1 MTKLSQL
8 CTTSLLLGTL
18 LSGSA
23 LAHSTPY
30 SHYHAAP
37 KKKRIKV
44 VYRTTPAPPTRVV
57 VVEEK
62 TVIRP
67 KVTIRRPT
75 VVIERPAT
83 PVVETTTT
91 RVITDPKRS
100 SGNQPYLPL
109 SIGVRALGAQ
119 TSMEDG
125 AQGEVAMGGA
135 GLTIRSR
142 FTDGFGIELSADVLA
157 GEDAGFMQTSIPVFA
172 SASYHFLP
180 GSFLQPYAVA
190 GVGVEFSR
198 REFLDGRYLVDSVDV
213 GVQAGVG
220 AELFFTD
227 DISLTT
233 DVRFKAM
240 GTVKRDGI
248 IRDDCLSTSG
258 SMTGFCDGLQ
268 GAATGGDAN
277 LGVQVGL
284 GANIY
289 F

>member
-1 MTKLSQL
+1 MTKLSQF
-8 CTTSLLLGTL
+8 CTASLLLGTL

-30 SHYHAAP
+30 SHYHAG
-37 KKKRIKV
+37 KKKRVKV
-44 VYRTTPAPPTRVV
+44 VSRTTPAPPSRVV
-57 VVEEK
+57 VVREK

-67 KVTIRRPT
+67 RVTVRRPT
-75 VVIERPAT
+75 VVIEQPAA
-83 PVVETTTT
+83 PVIETTTATVVT
-91 RVITDPKRS
+91 RPDRAANPE
-100 SGNQPYLPL
+100 PYLPL

-125 AQGEVAMGGA
+125 TQGEVAMGGA
-135 GLTIRSR
+135 GITVRSKLP
-142 FTDGFGIELSADVLA
+142 DGFGIELSADVLA
-157 GEDAGFMQTSIPVFA
+157 GEDAGFLQTSVPVFA

-190 GVGVEFSR
+190 GIGAEFSR
-198 REFLDGRYLVDSVDV
+198 REFLDGKYLVDSVDI

-240 GTVKRDGI
+240 GTVKRDSI
-248 IRDDCLSTSG
+248 IRDDCLAHSG
-258 SMTGFCDGLQ
+258 SMTGFCDGLG

>member
-30 SHYHAAP
+30 SHYHATP

-57 VVEEK
+57 VVQEK

-75 VVIERPAT
+75 VVIERPAA
-83 PVVETTTT
+83 PVIETTTA

-100 SGNQPYLPL
+100 SGAQPYLPL
-109 SIGVRALGAQ
+109 SIGIRALGAQ

-125 AQGEVAMGGA
+125 TQGEVAMGGA

-142 FTDGFGIELSADVLA
+142 FADGFGLELSADVLA

-190 GVGVEFSR
+190 GVGAEFSR
-198 REFLDGRYLVDSVDV
+198 REFLDGRYLVDSVDI

-248 IRDDCLSTSG
+248 IRDDCISASG

-268 GAATGGDAN
+268 SAATGGDAN

>member
-30 SHYHAAP
+30 THYHAAP

-44 VYRTTPAPPTRVV
+44 IYRTTPAPPSRVV
-57 VVEEK
+57 IVEK

-67 KVTIRRPT
+67 RVTIRRPT
-75 VVIERPAT
+75 VVIEQPAAPT
-83 PVVETTTT
+83 IETTTAT
-91 RVITDPKRS
+91 VVTEPQRVTGP
-100 SGNQPYLPL
+100 QPYLPL
-109 SIGVRALGAQ
+109 SVGVRALGAQ

-135 GLTIRSR
+135 GITIRSKLP
-142 FTDGFGIELSADVLA
+142 DGFGVELSADVLA
-157 GEDAGFMQTSIPVFA
+157 GEDAGFTQTSIPVFA

-180 GSFLQPYAVA
+180 NSFLQPYAVA

-198 REFLDGRYLVDSVDV
+198 REFLDGRYLIDTVDL
-213 GVQAGVG
+213 GVHAGLGV
-220 AELFFTD
+220 ELFFTD
-227 DISLTT
+227 SISLTT

-240 GTVKRDGI
+240 GTVKRDAV
-248 IRDDCLSTSG
+248 IRDDCISESG
-258 SMTGFCDGLQ
+258 GMTGFCDGLQ
-268 GAATGGDAN
+268 SAATGGDAN